1 MASLRIEEPE
11 TALGHVRRMMDNVT
25 IMKEQTAAL
34 LQQVEAVGN
43 EISPGLQGF
52 VPKLKEIIPLM
63 NDTVE
68 SVEEAQRALCDL
80 IEKDNQIN
88 SIEHANLKSNAVN
101 QINTETI
108 ENVIMLIK
116 IWQDQ
121 VVEAETVITTAV
133 NYLTDENNI
142 DGDTTEILKK
152 DVEQV
157 SKNIAT
163 VKA

>member
-1 MASLRIEEPE
+1 M
-11 TALGHVRRMMDNVT
+11 
-25 IMKEQTAAL
+25 
-34 LQQVEAVGN
+34 GN
-43 EISPGLQGF
+43 
-52 VPKLKEIIPLM
+52 
-63 NDTVE
+63 
-68 SVEEAQRALCDL
+68 
-80 IEKDNQIN
+80 
-88 SIEHANLKSNAVN
+88 KSNAVN

-163 VKA
+163 VKAKVGKFCELCAKVNKTFDSVKVSSDAKFKDVEDRLVQLRMKLHRVGNK